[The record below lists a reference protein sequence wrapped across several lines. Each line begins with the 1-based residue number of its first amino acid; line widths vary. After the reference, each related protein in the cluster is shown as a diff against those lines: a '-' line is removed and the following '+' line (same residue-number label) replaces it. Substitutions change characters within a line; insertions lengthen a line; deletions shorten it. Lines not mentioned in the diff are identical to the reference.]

1 MAEDKETKGGIVA
14 LIPLD
19 KSKLHEMYPM
29 VAASCDMFEAAHPSL
44 PDEMYNHPQKYIKEL
59 NEKAYEFCKHLLNE
73 TQLFHRYYELASYI
87 DGLLIYKEFQI
98 YMLSRQLEEIKKNT
112 KI

>member
-1 MAEDKETKGGIVA
+1 MAEDKETEGGLVA

-19 KSKLHEMYPM
+19 KSKLHEMYPL
-29 VAASCDMFEAAHPSL
+29 VAAICDMFEAVHPSL

-59 NEKAYEFCKHLLNE
+59 NEKAYEFCNHLLNE
-73 TQLFHRYYELASYI
+73 TKLFHRYYELASYI
-87 DGLLIYKEFQI
+87 DGLLVYKEFQI
-98 YMLSRQLEEIKKNT
+98 DMLSRKLEEIKKIT